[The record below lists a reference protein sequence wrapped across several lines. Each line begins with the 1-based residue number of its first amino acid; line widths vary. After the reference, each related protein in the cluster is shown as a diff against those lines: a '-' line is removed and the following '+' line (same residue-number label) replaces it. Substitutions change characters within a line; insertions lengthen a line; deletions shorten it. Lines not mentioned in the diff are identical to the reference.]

1 MSTNHYTELAETAG
15 VFIHE
20 IKNHLSTLGLNLQ
33 LLAED
38 FEAPQSP
45 RERRALDRVTR
56 LQNECSRLVEVS
68 NDFLRFTRVKDLA
81 LRPYDLRKV
90 LEELVDFFEPMA
102 RSSNVRV
109 NVFLPAD
116 MPPVHLDPDL
126 MKQALLNLLLNAQQ
140 AMPGGGDLTLL
151 AAAEGPWLVLH
162 VIDTG
167 PGIPP
172 EAMENLFKPFF
183 STKPGGSGLGL
194 PTARKVLEAHGG
206 FLTAQSQPGRGTCFT
221 LRLPIRPPVIPEAG
235 PALVE
240 PVSQGEPL
248 P

>member
-38 FEAPQSP
+38 FETPQSP
-45 RERRALDRVTR
+45 RERRALERITR
-56 LQNECSRLVEVS
+56 LQNECTRLVEVS
-68 NDFLRFTRVKDLA
+68 NDFLRFTRVTDLT

-140 AMPGGGDLTLL
+140 AMPGGGELTLL

-206 FLTAQSQPGRGTCFT
+206 FLDVQSQPGRGTCFT
-221 LRLPIRPPVIPEAG
+221 LRLPIRPPVIPKSG
-235 PALVE
+235 PAMVE
-240 PVSQGEPL
+240 PVAAEVPL

>member
-1 MSTNHYTELAETAG
+1 MLTNHYTELAETAG

-38 FEAPQSP
+38 FESPQSP
-45 RERRALDRVTR
+45 RERRALERVTR

-126 MKQALLNLLLNAQQ
+126 MKQALLNLMLNAQQ
-140 AMPGGGDLTLL
+140 AMPGGGELTLL

-167 PGIPP
+167 AGIPP

-206 FLTAQSQPGRGTCFT
+206 SLSAQSQPGRGTCFT
-221 LRLPIRPPVIPEAG
+221 MRLPIRPPVIPKSG
-235 PALVE
+235 PAEVE
-240 PVSQGEPL
+240 PVVSGVPL
-248 P
+248 T

>member
-1 MSTNHYTELAETAG
+1 MLTNHYTELAETAG

-38 FEAPQSP
+38 FESPQSP

-126 MKQALLNLLLNAQQ
+126 MKQALLNLMLNAQQ
-140 AMPGGGDLTLL
+140 AMPGGGELTLL

-167 PGIPP
+167 AGIPP

-206 FLTAQSQPGRGTCFT
+206 SLSAQSQPGRGTCFT
-221 LRLPIRPPVIPEAG
+221 MRLPIRPPVIPKSG
-235 PALVE
+235 PAEVE
-240 PVSQGEPL
+240 PVASEVPL
-248 P
+248 T

>member
-1 MSTNHYTELAETAG
+1 MLTNHYTELAETAG
-15 VFIHE
+15 VFMHE

-38 FEAPQSP
+38 FESPQSP
-45 RERRALDRVTR
+45 RERRALERVTR

-126 MKQALLNLLLNAQQ
+126 MKQALLNLMLNAQQ
-140 AMPGGGDLTLL
+140 AMPGGGELTLL

-167 PGIPP
+167 AGIPP

-206 FLTAQSQPGRGTCFT
+206 SLSAQSQPGRGTCFT
-221 LRLPIRPPVIPEAG
+221 MRLPIRPPVIPKSG
-235 PALVE
+235 PAEVE
-240 PVSQGEPL
+240 AVASGVPL
-248 P
+248 T

>member
-1 MSTNHYTELAETAG
+1 MLTNHYTELAETAG

-38 FEAPQSP
+38 FESPQSP
-45 RERRALDRVTR
+45 RERRALERVTR
-56 LQNECSRLVEVS
+56 LLNECSRLVEVS

-126 MKQALLNLLLNAQQ
+126 MKQALLNLMLNAQQ
-140 AMPGGGDLTLL
+140 AMPGGGELTLL
-151 AAAEGPWLVLH
+151 AAAERPWLVLH

-167 PGIPP
+167 AGIPP

-194 PTARKVLEAHGG
+194 LTARKVLEAHGG
-206 FLTAQSQPGRGTCFT
+206 SLSAQSQPGRGTCFT
-221 LRLPIRPPVIPEAG
+221 MRLPIRPPVIPKSG
-235 PALVE
+235 PAEVE
-240 PVSQGEPL
+240 PVVSGVPL
-248 P
+248 T

>member
-1 MSTNHYTELAETAG
+1 MLTNHYTELAETAG

-38 FEAPQSP
+38 FESPQSP
-45 RERRALDRVTR
+45 RERRALERVTR

-126 MKQALLNLLLNAQQ
+126 MKQALLNLMLNAQQ
-140 AMPGGGDLTLL
+140 AMPGGGELTLL

-167 PGIPP
+167 AGIPP

-206 FLTAQSQPGRGTCFT
+206 SLSAQSQPGRGTCFNM
-221 LRLPIRPPVIPEAG
+221 RLPIRPPVIPKSG
-235 PALVE
+235 PAEVE
-240 PVSQGEPL
+240 PVASGVPL
-248 P
+248 T

>member
-1 MSTNHYTELAETAG
+1 MISSHYTELAETAG

-38 FEAPQSP
+38 FENPQSP
-45 RERRALDRVTR
+45 RERRALDRIVR
-56 LQNECSRLVEVS
+56 LQNECSSLVEVS
-68 NDFLRFTRVKDLA
+68 NDFLRFTPVKDLA

-90 LEELVDFFEPMA
+90 LEEMVDFFEPTA
-102 RSSNVRV
+102 RAANVHV

-140 AMPGGGDLTLL
+140 AMLKGGELSLIAGVE
-151 AAAEGPWLVLH
+151 AGFLVLH

-167 PGIPP
+167 PGISP
-172 EAMENLFKPFF
+172 EMIENLFKPFF

-206 FLTAQSQPGRGTCFT
+206 SLQVQSQIGRGTCFT
-221 LRLPIRPPVIPEAG
+221 LRLPIRPPVIPQAG
-235 PALVE
+235 PAEVE
-240 PVSQGEPL
+240 PVIHEVPL

>member
-235 PALVE
+235 PAVVE

>member
-1 MSTNHYTELAETAG
+1 MLTNHYTELAETAG

-38 FEAPQSP
+38 FESPQSP
-45 RERRALDRVTR
+45 RERRALERVTR

-126 MKQALLNLLLNAQQ
+126 MKQALLNLMLNAQQ
-140 AMPGGGDLTLL
+140 AMPGGGELTLL

-167 PGIPP
+167 AGIPP

-206 FLTAQSQPGRGTCFT
+206 SLSAQSQPGRGTCFT
-221 LRLPIRPPVIPEAG
+221 MRLPIRPPVIPKSG
-235 PALVE
+235 PAEVE
-240 PVSQGEPL
+240 PVASEVPL
-248 P
+248 T

>member
-1 MSTNHYTELAETAG
+1 MLTNHYTELAETAG

-38 FEAPQSP
+38 FESPQSP
-45 RERRALDRVTR
+45 RERRALERVTR

-126 MKQALLNLLLNAQQ
+126 MKQALLNLMLNAQQ
-140 AMPGGGDLTLL
+140 AMPGGGELTLL

-167 PGIPP
+167 AGIPP

-206 FLTAQSQPGRGTCFT
+206 SLSAQSQPGRGTCFT
-221 LRLPIRPPVIPEAG
+221 MRLPIRPPVIPKSG
-235 PALVE
+235 PAEVE
-240 PVSQGEPL
+240 PLASEAPL
-248 P
+248 T

>member
-1 MSTNHYTELAETAG
+1 MISSHYTELAETAG

-38 FEAPQSP
+38 FENPQSP
-45 RERRALDRVTR
+45 RERRALDRIVR
-56 LQNECSRLVEVS
+56 LQNECSSLVEVS
-68 NDFLRFTRVKDLA
+68 NNFLRFTHVKDL
-81 LRPYDLRKV
+81 
-90 LEELVDFFEPMA
+90 
-102 RSSNVRV
+102 
-109 NVFLPAD
+109 AD

-140 AMPGGGDLTLL
+140 AMLKGGELSLIAGVE
-151 AAAEGPWLVLH
+151 AGFLVLH

-167 PGIPP
+167 PGISP
-172 EAMENLFKPFF
+172 EMIENLFKPFF

-206 FLTAQSQPGRGTCFT
+206 SLQVQSQIGRGTCFT
-221 LRLPIRPPVIPEAG
+221 LRLPIRPPVIPQAG
-235 PALVE
+235 PAEVE
-240 PVSQGEPL
+240 PVIHEVPL

>member
-1 MSTNHYTELAETAG
+1 MLTNHYTELAETAG

-38 FEAPQSP
+38 FESPQSP
-45 RERRALDRVTR
+45 RERRALERVTR

-126 MKQALLNLLLNAQQ
+126 MKQALLNLMLNAQQ
-140 AMPGGGDLTLL
+140 AMPGGGELTLL

-167 PGIPP
+167 AGIPP

-206 FLTAQSQPGRGTCFT
+206 SLSAQSQPGRGTCFT
-221 LRLPIRPPVIPEAG
+221 MRLPIRPPVIPKSG
-235 PALVE
+235 PAEVE
-240 PVSQGEPL
+240 PVASGVPL
-248 P
+248 T

>member
-1 MSTNHYTELAETAG
+1 MLTNHYTELAETAG

-38 FEAPQSP
+38 FESPQSP
-45 RERRALDRVTR
+45 RERRALERVTR

-126 MKQALLNLLLNAQQ
+126 MKQALLNLMLNAQQ
-140 AMPGGGDLTLL
+140 AMPGGGELTLL

-167 PGIPP
+167 AGIPP

-206 FLTAQSQPGRGTCFT
+206 SLSAQSQPGRGTCFT
-221 LRLPIRPPVIPEAG
+221 MRLPIRPPVIPKSG
-235 PALVE
+235 PAEVE
-240 PVSQGEPL
+240 PVASEAPL
-248 P
+248 T